1 MKGRETHKL
10 IPEAPGKQV
19 RENNVSVRRGDP
31 KPDPGSESKF
41 LPGRRG
47 RNPQSRMDIK
57 ICPG

>member
-31 KPDPGSESKF
+31 KPDPG
-41 LPGRRG
+41 
-47 RNPQSRMDIK
+47 
-57 ICPG
+57 